1 MRKYVQTLWADEEGA
16 ATVDWIV
23 LTAVAVALALLLLS
37 TIQAGAVAAI
47 LQWWGD

>member
-1 MRKYVQTLWADEEGA
+1 MRKYVRTLWADQEGA